1 MTSPDMTLDPST
13 TLDGAASSASAASAP
28 ADPPPP
34 PGAAG
39 ASASPFE
46 PGPNHEARL
55 AEVLLALEEKRN
67 PFLEAASVLLRTLA
81 ELPSDLKEDGL
92 LSLQCL
98 LTEELHTYTRLCEQA
113 NLRRDHMLAVR
124 YTLCTALDEAISL
137 KPLAGG
143 ESGSTGLW
151 STQALLNQFH
161 GENQGG
167 RTVFL
172 LIGRMANA
180 PDEHQPVLEVIHHVL
195 CLGFM
200 GDYRVQNDGHRL
212 LQTIRHRLY
221 TMVSAGREP
230 VARELSPRW
239 QGVGPGRFKLLRS
252 VPVWVSASVLGLVL
266 FGQFSWYKYQLLL
279 ASAQAR
285 QNIEAL
291 GVPLPPAEPRAARDL
306 NLTQL
311 LRAEIAEGRVKVQED
326 DERAVVSFRG
336 EGMFSGGLDQLS
348 ESTLAA
354 LDKVAPALQQVSGAV
369 NVIGHTDNQR
379 IATPAF
385 PNNLVLSE
393 RRAQS
398 VLKAL
403 LRGGVDARRL
413 KAIGKGDT
421 TPAAPNTTPAGRAAN
436 RRVDIEV
443 VMGKPKE

>member
-1 MTSPDMTLDPST
+1 MNQDFSIAHED
-13 TLDGAASSASAASAP
+13 AAPSSASSDAP
-28 ADPPPP
+28 ADPP
-34 PGAAG
+34 
-39 ASASPFE
+39 ASPDAARVSPPSFE

-81 ELPSDLKEDGL
+81 ELPEDLDEEGLRSLQGL
-92 LSLQCL
+92 LSQ
-98 LTEELHTYTRLCEQA
+98 ELHTYTRLCEQA

-137 KPLAGG
+137 QSWAGG
-143 ESGSTGLW
+143 ESGSTGAW

-221 TMVSAGREP
+221 TMASAGREP

-239 QGVGPGRFKLLRS
+239 RGVGPGRFKLLRS

-266 FGQFSWYKYQLLL
+266 FGQFSWYKYELLL

-291 GVPLPPAEPRAARDL
+291 GVPLPPVEPRAARDL

-311 LRAEIAEGRVKVQED
+311 LRAEIAEGRVTVQEG

-348 ESTLAA
+348 DATLAA
-354 LDKVAPALQQVSGAV
+354 LDKVAPALQRVGGAV
-369 NVIGHTDNQR
+369 NVVGHTDNQR

-398 VLKAL
+398 VLEAL
-403 LRGGVDARRL
+403 RRGGVDARRL

-421 TPAAPNTTPAGRAAN
+421 APAAPNTTPAGRAAN

-443 VMGKPKE
+443 VMDQPQE

>member
-1 MTSPDMTLDPST
+1 MNQDAFIPIEDAVPPADPS
-13 TLDGAASSASAASAP
+13 DAP
-28 ADPPPP
+28 ADPPAPP
-34 PGAAG
+34 DAAR
-39 ASASPFE
+39 ASPQGFE
-46 PGPNHEARL
+46 PGPNHDARL

-67 PFLEAASVLLRTLA
+67 PFLEAGSVLLRTLA
-81 ELPSDLKEDGL
+81 ELPEDLKDGGLNRLHTL
-92 LSLQCL
+92 LSQ
-98 LTEELHTYTRLCEQA
+98 ELHTYTRLCEQA

-137 KPLAGG
+137 RPWAGG
-143 ESGSTGLW
+143 ESASTGAW

-180 PDEHQPVLEVIHHVL
+180 PDEHEPVLEVIHHVL
-195 CLGFM
+195 SLGFM

-212 LQTIRHRLY
+212 LQTIRHRLH

-239 QGVGPGRFKLLRS
+239 QGAAPGRFKLLRS

-279 ASAQAR
+279 ASEQAR
-285 QNIEAL
+285 QSIEAL
-291 GVPLPPAEPRAARDL
+291 GVPLPPVEPRTTGDL
-306 NLTQL
+306 NLAQL
-311 LRAEIAEGRVKVQED
+311 LHAEIAEGRVKVQED
-326 DERAVVSFRG
+326 GERAVVSFRG

-348 ESTLAA
+348 DASLAA
-354 LDKVAPALQQVSGAV
+354 LDKVAPALQRVGGAV
-369 NVIGHTDNQR
+369 NIIGHTDNQR

-385 PNNLVLSE
+385 PNNRVLSE

-413 KAIGKGDT
+413 KAMGKGDT
-421 TPAAPNTTPAGRAAN
+421 APVAPNTTPAGRAAN
-436 RRVDIEV
+436 RRVDIEI
-443 VMGKPKE
+443 VMGKPQE